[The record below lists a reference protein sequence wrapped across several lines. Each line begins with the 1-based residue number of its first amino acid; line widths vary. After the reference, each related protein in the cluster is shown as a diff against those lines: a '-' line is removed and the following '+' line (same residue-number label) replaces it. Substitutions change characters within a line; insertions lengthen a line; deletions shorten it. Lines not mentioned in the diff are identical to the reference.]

1 MNFQYLTLILLAA
14 FVSCQ
19 VGPKTVP
26 DSDWGHYQG
35 DPGSNQ
41 FSMLDQIN
49 IENVSDLEVAWV
61 YHSGDSDEGGRSQ
74 IQCNPLI
81 IDGILYG
88 TSPKLKLLAI
98 DALTGKELWRFD
110 PFDSGYDMFG
120 MGVNRGLSLWQRGDE
135 KKLMFAAGDK
145 LFSIDAM
152 TGQPINSFG
161 DGGAIDLHIGL
172 GDHSQELFVS
182 ANSPGRVYKDLYIL
196 GVRVSE
202 AMGAAPGYIRAFN
215 VHTGE
220 LVWVFH
226 TIPHPGEFGHE
237 TWPQE
242 NWQEMGGAN
251 AWSGMSVDHDRGIV
265 FVPTGSAAYDFYGGD
280 RKGDNLF
287 ANSLIALNAETG
299 ERIWHFQTIHHDV
312 WDRDLPAPPNLVRL
326 NIDGKEGDYVAQI
339 SKSGY
344 VWIFDRE
351 TGEPLFPINEIEVP
365 PSDLD
370 GEEVSATQPVP
381 SKPPR
386 FSRGSFDEEDLTD
399 RTPEAHAF
407 VRALW
412 TSLRKGREFIPPS
425 EEGTLLLPGFDG
437 GGEWGGASVD
447 ENGIMYINASEMPWI
462 IKMIKY
468 QEENDGFLAT
478 TGKNLY
484 GTQCQMCHGAD
495 KKGASIYTVPS
506 LEGIQSR
513 KSAEEIRE
521 IIKNGRGLMPSFA
534 NLNDD
539 AIKAITAFLF
549 DSREKA
555 DPDMKSNLAKSNWK
569 YPYFM
574 SGYVRFKDPDGFPA
588 IKPPWGTLNAI
599 DLAKGEIKW
608 KVTLG
613 SHPEID
619 DSEEPTGTENYGGP
633 LSTAG
638 GVIFMGGTLDEKF
651 RAFDRSNGNLL
662 WETDLPAGGYATPA
676 TYAID
681 GKQYVVIACGGGKMD
696 TKSGDAYVAFRL
708 PDTSQ

>member
-14 FVSCQ
+14 FISCQ

-26 DSDWGHYQG
+26 DSDWRHYQG

-49 IENVSDLEVAWV
+49 IKNVSDLEVAWI
-61 YHSGDSDEGGRSQ
+61 YHSGDSDESGRSQ

-98 DALTGKELWRFD
+98 DALTGEELWRFD

-135 KKLMFAAGDK
+135 KKLLFAAGDK

-172 GDHSQELFVS
+172 GDHSKELFVS

-251 AWSGMSVDHDRGIV
+251 AWSGMSIDHDRGIV

-386 FSRGSFDEEDLTD
+386 FSRGSFEEEDLTD

-513 KSAEEIRE
+513 KSADEIRE

>member
-14 FVSCQ
+14 FISCQ

-26 DSDWGHYQG
+26 DSDWRHYQG

-41 FSMLDQIN
+41 FSILDQIN

-135 KKLMFAAGDK
+135 KKLLFAAGDK

-172 GDHSQELFVS
+172 GDHSKELFVS

-251 AWSGMSVDHDRGIV
+251 AWSGMSIDHDRGIV

-386 FSRGSFDEEDLTD
+386 FSRGSFEEEDLTD

-513 KSAEEIRE
+513 KSADEIRE

>member
-1 MNFQYLTLILLAA
+1 MNFQNFILILLVTL
-14 FVSCQ
+14 VSCQ
-19 VGPKTVP
+19 ISPKIAP
-26 DSDWGHYQG
+26 DSDWAHYQG

-41 FSMLDQIN
+41 FSALDQIN
-49 IENVSDLEVAWV
+49 VENVSQLEVAWV
-61 YHSGDSDEGGRSQ
+61 YHSGDGDESGRSQ

-81 IDGILYG
+81 IDGVLYG

-98 DALTGKELWRFD
+98 DALTGEEIWRFD
-110 PFDSGYDMFG
+110 PFESGYDLFG
-120 MGVNRGLSLWQRGDE
+120 MGVNRGLSLWQNSDE
-135 KKLMFAAGDK
+135 KKLLFAAGDK
-145 LFSIDAM
+145 LFSIDAL
-152 TGQPINSFG
+152 TGKPISAFG
-161 DGGAIDLHIGL
+161 NNGAIDLHIGL
-172 GDHSQELFVS
+172 GDHSEGLFVS
-182 ANSPGRVYKDLYIL
+182 ANSPGRIYKDLYIL

-215 VHTGE
+215 IHTGD

-237 TWPQE
+237 TWPAE

-251 AWSGMSVDHDRGIV
+251 AWSGMSVDHERGIV

-299 ERIWHFQTIHHDV
+299 ERIWHFQTIRHDV

-326 NIDGKEGDYVAQI
+326 TVNGEEGDYVAQI

-351 TGEPLFPINEIEVP
+351 TGKPLFPINEIEVP
-365 PSDLD
+365 PSDLN
-370 GEEVSATQPVP
+370 GEEVSVTQPVP
-381 SKPPR
+381 SRPPR
-386 FSRGSFDEEDLTD
+386 FSRGSFNEEDLTD

-462 IKMIKY
+462 IKMIQY
-468 QEENDGFLAT
+468 EEENDGFLAT

-506 LEGIQSR
+506 LEGIKSR
-513 KSAEEIRE
+513 KTAGEIRE
-521 IIKNGRGLMPSFA
+521 IIKNGRGLMPSFS
-534 NLNDD
+534 NLDD
-539 AIKAITAFLF
+539 NAIKAITAFLF
-549 DSREKA
+549 DSKEKA
-555 DPDMKSNLAKSNWK
+555 DPNIKSSLAKSDWK

-599 DLAKGEIKW
+599 DLAEGQIKW

-613 SHPEID
+613 SHPEIED
-619 DSEEPTGTENYGGP
+619 TEQPTGTENYGGP

-638 GVIFMGGTLDEKF
+638 GIIFIGSTLDEKF
-651 RAFDRSNGNLL
+651 RAFDRTNGRLL

-676 TYAID
+676 TYAI
-681 GKQYVVIACGGGKMD
+681 
-696 TKSGDAYVAFRL
+696 
-708 PDTSQ
+708 

>member
-1 MNFQYLTLILLAA
+1 MNFQYLTPLLLLAWI
-14 FVSCQ
+14 SCQ
-19 VGPKTVP
+19 VGPNTVS
-26 DSDWGHYQG
+26 DSNWAHYQG
-35 DPGSNQ
+35 GPGSNQ
-41 FSMLDQIN
+41 FSTLDQIN
-49 IENVSDLEVAWV
+49 VENVSQLEVAWI
-61 YHSGDSDEGGRSQ
+61 YHSGDGDEGGRSQ

-88 TSPKLKLLAI
+88 TSPKLKLLAV
-98 DALTGKELWRFD
+98 DATTGEEIWRFD
-110 PFDSGYDMFG
+110 PFDGGYDMFG
-120 MGVNRGLSLWQRGDE
+120 MGVNRGLSLWQNGDE
-135 KKLMFAAGDK
+135 KKLLFAVGDK
-145 LFSIDAM
+145 LFSIDALR
-152 TGQPINSFG
+152 GKPISGFG
-161 DGGAIDLHIGL
+161 NNGAVDLHIGL
-172 GDHSQELFVS
+172 GDHSEDLFVS
-182 ANSPGRVYKDLYIL
+182 ANSPGRIYKDLYIL

-226 TIPHPGEFGHE
+226 TIPQPGEFGHE
-237 TWPQE
+237 TWPAE

-251 AWSGMSVDHDRGIV
+251 AWSGMSVDHERGIV

-326 NIDGKEGDYVAQI
+326 NVNGVEGDYVAQI

-344 VWIFDRE
+344 VWIFERE
-351 TGEPLFPINEIEVP
+351 TGKPLFPINEIEVP
-365 PSDLD
+365 PSDLE
-370 GEEVSATQPVP
+370 GEEVSTTQPVP

-386 FSRGSFDEEDLTD
+386 FSRGSFDEDDLTD

-425 EEGTLLLPGFDG
+425 EEGTILLPGFDG

-468 QEENDGFLAT
+468 HEENDGFLAT

-506 LEGIQSR
+506 LEGIKSR
-513 KSAEEIRE
+513 KSADEIRE

-549 DSREKA
+549 DSKEKA

-613 SHPEID
+613 SHPQIED
-619 DSEEPTGTENYGGP
+619 AEEPTGTENYGGP

-638 GVIFMGGTLDEKF
+638 GIIFMGGTLDEKF
-651 RAFDRSNGNLL
+651 RAFDRRNGNLL

-681 GKQYVVIACGGGKMD
+681 GKQYVVIACGGGKMG

-708 PDTSQ
+708 PD

>member
-135 KKLMFAAGDK
+135 KKLLFAAGDK

-681 GKQYVVIACGGGKMD
+681 GKQYVIIACGGGKMD

>member
-1 MNFQYLTLILLAA
+1 MNFQYFSLILLVA
-14 FVSCQ
+14 FMGCQ
-19 VGPKTVP
+19 VSPKTVP
-26 DSDWGHYQG
+26 DSDWAHYQG

-41 FSMLDQIN
+41 FSTLEQIN
-49 IENVSDLEVAWV
+49 VNNVSELEVAWI
-61 YHSGDSDEGGRSQ
+61 YNSGDGDGDGRSQ
-74 IQCNPLI
+74 IQCNPLVV
-81 IDGILYG
+81 DGVLYG

-98 DALTGKELWRFD
+98 DAVSGEEIWRFD
-110 PFDSGYDMFG
+110 PFDGSYDMFG
-120 MGVNRGLSLWQRGDE
+120 MGVNRGLSLWQNGDE

-145 LFSIDAM
+145 LFSIDTE
-152 TGQPINSFG
+152 TGQPITGFG
-161 DGGAIDLHIGL
+161 TEGAIDLHVGL
-172 GDHSQELFVS
+172 GDRSQELFVS
-182 ANSPGRVYKDLYIL
+182 ANSPGRIYKDLYIL

-237 TWPQE
+237 SWPAE
-242 NWQEMGGAN
+242 NWEEMGGAN
-251 AWSGMSVDHDRGIV
+251 AWSGVSIDHERGIV

-326 NIDGKEGDYVAQI
+326 NVDGEEGDYVAQI

-351 TGEPLFPINEIEVP
+351 TGEPLFPVNEIEVP
-365 PSDLD
+365 PSDLE
-370 GEEVSATQPVP
+370 GEEVSTTQPIP

-386 FSRGSFDEEDLTD
+386 FSRGSFDEEDLTN

-425 EEGTLLLPGFDG
+425 EEGTILLPGFDG

-447 ENGIMYINASEMPWI
+447 ENGVMYINASEMPWI

-468 QEENDGFLAT
+468 KEENDGFLAT

-506 LEGIQSR
+506 LEGIKSR
-513 KSAEEIRE
+513 KSAEEISE
-521 IIKNGRGLMPSFA
+521 IIKNGRGLMPSFS

-549 DSREKA
+549 DSKEKA
-555 DPDMKSNLAKSNWK
+555 DPDMRSNLAKSDWK

-574 SGYVRFKDPDGFPA
+574 SGYVRFKDQDGFPA
-588 IKPPWGTLNAI
+588 INPPWGTLNAI

-613 SHPEID
+613 SHPGSR
-619 DSEEPTGTENYGGP
+619 DSEDPTGTENYGGP

-638 GVIFMGGTLDEKF
+638 GLIFIGGTLDEKF
-651 RAFDRSNGNLL
+651 RAFDRTNGNLL

-676 TYAID
+676 SYAVD
-681 GKQYVVIACGGGKMD
+681 GKQYVVIACGGGKMG
-696 TKSGDAYVAFRL
+696 TKSGDAYIAFRL
-708 PDTSQ
+708 PD